1 MSRIIGHTCLV
12 RIVILVLIFPYQE
25 RCSESLFLV
34 FKGNIN
40 SRLMRIE
47 GKNRKIRNSFTLMV
61 HLGVIEFFR
70 GMAILIEIIE
80 FYFMRVYLSA
90 VID

>member
-1 MSRIIGHTCLV
+1 
-12 RIVILVLIFPYQE
+12 
-25 RCSESLFLV
+25 
-34 FKGNIN
+34 
-40 SRLMRIE
+40 MRIE
-47 GKNRKIRNSFTLMV
+47 GKNRKIRNAFTLMV

-80 FYFMRVYLSA
+80 LYFMRVYLSA